1 MTTQQVAGIDI
12 GTTFAKG
19 VVLAPDGSCLRSI
32 RAPIGRSVGAEGLDA
47 DAVVEAIRATAD
59 ELWPFDALA
68 IVGMINTHLLVDADG
83 EALTQALVWNDDRA
97 REFAS
102 ARWKSSSAVARTAYW
117 ESECREVY
125 ERARWLML
133 PRDYAVLKL
142 SGRACTDPT
151 SWPDMFAGGVLA
163 GDVPHQV
170 LDLLPECL
178 EPGSQVGE
186 YRGVPLVTGC
196 MDSLAAV
203 LGVGPTPVGTAIDI
217 GGTSETIGVVSATEE
232 RRSAVR
238 GLLRLPEGWWHAGPT
253 QGGGGALAWAA
264 DLLAGGSHRR
274 LVELG
279 VAAERPTGIVFLPYL
294 EGERSPIWD
303 PTARGA
309 FVGIEAH
316 HGPADFAVAV
326 LEGVAFSVR
335 HVLDE
340 ASPEGERASEMVIS
354 GGPSAVE
361 IWNQVKADV
370 TGLTCFVPAE
380 PETGSR
386 GAAMLARSFAA
397 GRSLADVRAELALP
411 RQEVRPQEAA
421 SRRYEDQYQAYL
433 RLWPAIR
440 AATES

>member
-19 VVLAPDGSCLRSI
+19 VVLAPDGSCLRST
-32 RAPIGRSVGAEGLDA
+32 RVPIGRAVGTEGLDA
-47 DAVVEAIRATAD
+47 DGVVEAVRATAE

-68 IVGMINTHLLVDADG
+68 IVGMINTHLLVDAAG
-83 EALTQALVWNDDRA
+83 EALTPALVWNDDRA
-97 REFAS
+97 RDFAS
-102 ARWKSSSAVARTAYW
+102 ARWKPSSAVARTAYW
-117 ESECREVY
+117 RSACPEAY
-125 ERARWLML
+125 ERAQWLML

-142 SGRACTDPT
+142 AGRACTDPT
-151 SWPDMFAGGVLA
+151 SWPDMFVGGVLA
-163 GDVPHQV
+163 GDVPEQV
-170 LDLLPECL
+170 RGLLPESL
-178 EPGSQVGE
+178 EPGSQAGE
-186 YRGVPLVTGC
+186 YRGVPLIIGC

-217 GGTSETIGVVSATEE
+217 GGTSETIGVVAATEK
-232 RRSAVR
+232 RRAAVR

-264 DLLAGGSHRR
+264 DLFADGSHER
-274 LVELG
+274 LLELAA
-279 VAAERPTGIVFLPYL
+279 AAERPTGIVFLPYL

-303 PTARGA
+303 PAARGA
-309 FVGIEAH
+309 FVGVEAR
-316 HGPADFAVAV
+316 HGTADFAAAV

-340 ASPEGERASEMVIS
+340 ASPEGERAGAMVIS
-354 GGPSAVE
+354 GGPSAVGL
-361 IWNQVKADV
+361 WNQVKADV

-397 GRSLADVRAELALP
+397 GRPLADVRAELALP
-411 RQEVRPQEAA
+411 REEMRPQGEAR
-421 SRRYEDQYQAYL
+421 RRYEDLYRSYL
-433 RLWPAIR
+433 QLWPAIR
-440 AATES
+440 AATGN